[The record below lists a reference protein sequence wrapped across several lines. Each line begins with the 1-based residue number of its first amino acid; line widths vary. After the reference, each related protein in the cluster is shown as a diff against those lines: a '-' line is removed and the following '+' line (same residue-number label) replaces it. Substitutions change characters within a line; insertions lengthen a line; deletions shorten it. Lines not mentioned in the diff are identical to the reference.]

1 MFLYYCTSPGPSGTL
16 IWKTWLA
23 SHKNESPP
31 ANTKKRV
38 ALSKT
43 QIQKVLQSTNF
54 FVKEW
59 ADKPPISKYVKN
71 MTEKIH
77 NLTRGLDFVQLKPN
91 DNDDERVIQNREDAL
106 TSLQDL
112 VSLLEKPASE
122 AEKKVKHA
130 YSIILPHLNKAIDEK
145 NKNGILNILN
155 KLKEILH
162 NLTDFTQESNVKN
175 FEEKLQKSM
184 ETNAVPYPNS

>member
-1 MFLYYCTSPGPSGTL
+1 MDS
-16 IWKTWLA
+16 
-23 SHKNESPP
+23 KNVI
-31 ANTKKRV
+31 AAI
-38 ALSKT
+38 ALSSAV
-43 QIQKVLQSTNF
+43 IVLYSLF
-54 FVKEW
+54 FVPEKTAQNQNLIEKEKVEQIT
-59 ADKPPISKYVKN
+59 DTPELEQKETLVK
-71 MTEKIH
+71 
-77 NLTRGLDFVQLKPN
+77 LT
-91 DNDDERVIQNREDAL
+91 REDAL
-106 TSLQDL
+106 TSLREL
-112 VSLLEKPASE
+112 VSLLKKPASD

-184 ETNAVPYPNS
+184 EMNAVL